1 MACFYQT
8 TSNHTLPVSAK
19 TCDIFTNFFLNF
31 ADRTKKSGLAVVAEP
46 DCGSYLVFQI
56 IRIGRFRCD
65 KGIECELC
73 AEAEAGDE
81 IIEGGLTIDGC
92 PGIDI
97 LEEPFLF
104 LTGKFIHEEV
114 LAFVQHLHIAL
125 DLFILFRT
133 ASLRIN
139 IAVIKL
145 FDKTINGSFSL
156 KLLRNPCV
164 HAVKM

>member
-31 ADRTKKSGLAVVAEP
+31 ADRTKKSGLAVVAES

-81 IIEGGLTIDGC
+81 IIEGGLAVDGC
-92 PGIDI
+92 PRIDI
-97 LEEPFLF
+97 LYEAFL
-104 LTGKFIHEEV
+104 LLAGELIREEV
-114 LAFVQHLHIAL
+114 FVIGEDLHISL
-125 DLFILFRT
+125 HFFILFEA
-133 ASLRIN
+133 ASLRVD
-139 IAVIKL
+139 IAVVEL
-145 FDKTINGSFSL
+145 FYEICHGSFSL
-156 KLLRNPCV
+156 FSLRNPCV
-164 HAVKM
+164 HAVKI